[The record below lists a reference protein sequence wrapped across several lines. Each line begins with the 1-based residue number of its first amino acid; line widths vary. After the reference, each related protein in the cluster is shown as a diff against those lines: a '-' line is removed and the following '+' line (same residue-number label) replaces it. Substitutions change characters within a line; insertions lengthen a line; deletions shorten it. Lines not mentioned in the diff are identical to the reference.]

1 MILQI
6 RTDIVKRRLTE
17 RNIMLNDSKTVECVS
32 QTDFLGFNLT
42 SNGVRISQEKL
53 QAIREFREPQSAE
66 EVRSFLGLV
75 TFVSRHIPNLST
87 IANPLVTLTKKNTIF
102 NWTAAHQKAF
112 ELLKTSLLKEE
123 TLAYFDPELETFV
136 VTDAS
141 PVGLGAVLFQKT
153 RSGEYNIISYA
164 SKTLSDV
171 EKRYAQT
178 EREALALVW
187 APEKFHF
194 YLYGKFFW
202 LITDHKPL
210 VTIFGDRSK
219 PCARIDRWKLRLMS
233 YDYKVIYRPGKSN
246 IADPLSRMCQNQT
259 LCPSSYDEESERIV
273 RLISSDVSPVAI
285 PVIEIIEATKKDL
298 DLLELIKWLPY
309 PHKRW
314 PKTLARYRLVANDLS
329 TDGQIILKN
338 QKIVIPRS
346 LQKKILQLAHEPH
359 LGIDAMKRRLREKVW
374 WVRIDTMVDSFVKE
388 CHGCLL
394 VSQPSVEPMTRIEM
408 PSKPWRKIAIDFME
422 VLNGIHLLVAVD
434 YHSRFPE
441 IEIMT
446 STTANLTIFRLR
458 TIFSRYGFPEEIVC
472 DNGPPFQSEEFKDY
486 CTSNDIRINHSIPY
500 APFQNGLV
508 ERQNRTLLKTIRI
521 SVAMGRDWK
530 NDLYS
535 FLLAYR
541 NTPHSIT
548 GKSPA
553 VLMFGR
559 TLKDKLPEA
568 LNTQEDEKDV
578 VTSFDQIKKDKG
590 KQYGDFKRK
599 AKYSEI
605 DVGDTVLL
613 KNQMKKNK
621 LTTNFNPQPNIVLR
635 RNGTRLTVKDL
646 KTGAESDR
654 HVNHAKR
661 ITSSSPFQNSETAA
675 TEDLFDPNQNKAS
688 SDPKHREEDGR
699 DDTSRITKK
708 PRRER
713 RMPEY
718 LKDYNINE
726 IDC

>member
-1 MILQI
+1 M
-6 RTDIVKRRLTE
+6 RTAIVKSRLAE
-17 RNIMLNDSKTVECVS
+17 RNIALNDSKTVECVT
-32 QTDFLGFNLT
+32 QTDFLGFNL
-42 SNGVRISQEKL
+42 SANGVRISQDKL
-53 QAIREFREPQSAE
+53 QAIKDFRLPQSAE

-75 TFVSRHIPNLST
+75 TFVSRHIPNMST
-87 IANPLVTLTKKNTIF
+87 IANPLVTLTKKGTTF
-102 NWTAAHQKAF
+102 NWTITHQKAF
-112 ELLKTSLLKEE
+112 ELLKNSLLKEE
-123 TLAYFDPELETFV
+123 TLAYFDPDLETFV
-136 VTDAS
+136 VADAS
-141 PVGLGAVLFQKT
+141 PVGLGAVLFQKAK
-153 RSGEYNIISYA
+153 SGEYNIISYA

-246 IADPLSRMCQNQT
+246 IADPLSRMCQNPNI
-259 LCPSSYDEESERIV
+259 CPNSYDEESERIV
-273 RLISSDVSPVAI
+273 RLVSSDASPVA
-285 PVIEIIEATKKDL
+285 VSTVEIIEAYKNDL
-298 DLLELIKWLPY
+298 DLMDLIKWLPY

-314 PKTLARYRLVANDLS
+314 PKTLARYKLIANDLS
-329 TDGQIILKN
+329 TDGDLILKN
-338 QKIVIPRS
+338 QKIIIPRS
-346 LQKKILQLAHEPH
+346 LQRKILQLAHEPH

-374 WVRIDTMVDSFVKE
+374 WVRIDTMVEDFVKE
-388 CHGCLL
+388 CHGCML

-422 VLNGIHLLVAVD
+422 VLNGVHLLVVVD

-446 STTANLTIFRLR
+446 STTANLTLFKLR

-472 DNGPPFQSEEFKDY
+472 DNGPPFQSAEFQNY
-486 CTSNDIRINHSIPY
+486 CKSNGIRINHSIPY

-521 SVAMGRDWK
+521 SVAMGREWK
-530 NDLYS
+530 KDLYN

-548 GKSPA
+548 GIPPA

-559 TLKDKLPEA
+559 TLRDKLPE
-568 LNTQEDEKDV
+568 
-578 VTSFDQIKKDKG
+578 
-590 KQYGDFKRK
+590 
-599 AKYSEI
+599 
-605 DVGDTVLL
+605 
-613 KNQMKKNK
+613 
-621 LTTNFNPQPNIVLR
+621 
-635 RNGTRLTVKDL
+635 
-646 KTGAESDR
+646 
-654 HVNHAKR
+654 
-661 ITSSSPFQNSETAA
+661 TSSLLNSGKVEVT
-675 TEDLFDPNQNKAS
+675 
-688 SDPKHREEDGR
+688 
-699 DDTSRITKK
+699 I
-708 PRRER
+708 
-713 RMPEY
+713 
-718 LKDYNINE
+718 
-726 IDC
+726 